1 MVFDCIGVPP
11 FIHHDFFYATQT
23 KIINDI
29 QQQLCFLHISSGDT
43 AVDCANVRAFKD
55 TGVLVGILSSRD
67 QLRTDR
73 LHINRRD
80 GL

>member
-11 FIHHDFFYATQT
+11 FINHGFTDAAQT
-23 KIINDI
+23 TLIINI

-55 TGVLVGILSSRD
+55 TGVFVGILSSRD
-67 QLRTDR
+67 QL
-73 LHINRRD
+73 
-80 GL
+80 